1 MTFFAICW
9 LAGQRDSS
17 LASMEGTKS
26 LNSLFFVWW
35 YTEVFG
41 EIFVFIKHF
50 FAYITD
56 LFSVKIC
63 LHTLFSPWRRDAISY
78 EGLTIQDR
86 FQVLI
91 LNITSR
97 FVGAVIKIFTM
108 ATFVVVFIFCVVLFI
123 FVFISYLL
131 FPLILIGFA
140 VWGIKIILL
149 G

>member
-1 MTFFAICW
+1 
-9 LAGQRDSS
+9 
-17 LASMEGTKS
+17 MEGTKS

-41 EIFVFIKHF
+41 ELSVFTKHF
-50 FAYITD
+50 FAYLSD
-56 LFSVKIC
+56 LFSVKIS
-63 LHTLFSPWRRDAISY
+63 LRTLFSPWRRDAVSY

-97 FVGAVIKIFTM
+97 FVGAIVKIFTI
-108 ATFVVVFIFCVVLFI
+108 ATFVVVFIFCVVLFSVI
-123 FVFISYLL
+123 YIVWFL
-131 FPLILIGFA
+131 FPLVLIGLA

>member
-1 MTFFAICW
+1 
-9 LAGQRDSS
+9 
-17 LASMEGTKS
+17 MEGTKN

-41 EIFVFIKHF
+41 ELTLFSKHF
-50 FAYITD
+50 FAYVAD

-63 LHTLFSPWRRDAISY
+63 LKTLLAPWRRDSVSY

-97 FVGAVIKIFTM
+97 FVGAVVKIFTL
-108 ATFVVVFIFCVVLFI
+108 ATFVVVFFFCLALFLV
-123 FVFISYLL
+123 VFIVWLF
-131 FPLILIGFA
+131 FPLILIGMA

>member
-1 MTFFAICW
+1 
-9 LAGQRDSS
+9 
-17 LASMEGTKS
+17 MEGTKN

-41 EIFVFIKHF
+41 ELSLFVKHF
-50 FAYITD
+50 FVYLAD

-63 LHTLFSPWRRDAISY
+63 LKTMFSPWRRDAVSY
-78 EGLTIQDR
+78 EGLTIQEK

-97 FVGAVIKIFTM
+97 FVGLMVKIFTLI
-108 ATFVVVFIFCVVLFI
+108 TFLVVFVFSFFLFLGI
-123 FVFISYLL
+123 ILCWFL
-131 FPLILIGFA
+131 FPLILIFMA
-140 VWGIKIILL
+140 VWGIKVFLL